1 MVQFDAYMADIDCL
15 REEGDVRAPAFVRS
29 GALAVAMAGAQVLPS
44 LVAEARAYE
53 RKPEASTAVYEE
65 VWRLARDKFYDP
77 KLKGLDWEA
86 MGNKHRA
93 AYAAADTDAERSA
106 AINALLAE
114 LGASHT
120 RHYTKD
126 ETAYYEL
133 VDIFSYPLRRD
144 IPKHFAGEKV
154 RYAGIGMFTKVI
166 DGKTFVSGV
175 FPDQPAAR
183 AGLLAGDE
191 IVAAD
196 GAPFAPVGSFRG
208 KAGEKVTL
216 KVRREANGELMSVT
230 VAPQWIEPGD
240 TFEAALRDSARI
252 IEVDGKRIGYIRVWS
267 YAGSEY
273 QQELEEVLSEGKL
286 KDADALVWDLRDGWG
301 GAHPRYLSVF
311 NTYGPTLALT
321 GRSGSTNLVGYR
333 WGKPVAMLV
342 NGGTRSGK
350 EVLAY
355 GFKKNGFGK
364 VIGERTAGALL
375 AGTAFLLSDGSLLI
389 MAVEDAA
396 VDGERIEGKGVAPS
410 IEVPFDFRYA
420 AGKDPQLDKA
430 IAVLAAGT

>member
-1 MVQFDAYMADIDCL
+1 M
-15 REEGDVRAPAFVRS
+15 RAPAFVRS
-29 GALAVAMAGAQVLPS
+29 GAVAVAVAGAQVLQFT
-44 LVAEARAYE
+44 EARAYE
-53 RKPEASTAVYEE
+53 PKSETTAVYEE
-65 VWRLARDKFYDP
+65 AWRLARDKFFDP
-77 KLKGLDWEA
+77 KMKGLDWEA
-86 MGNKHRA
+86 MGNKHRF
-93 AYAAADTDAERSA
+93 AYAAAKTDAQRSA
-106 AINALLAE
+106 AINSLLAE

-120 RHYTKD
+120 HHYTKD

-144 IPKHFAGEKV
+144 IPKHFAGDKV
-154 RYAGIGMFTKVI
+154 RYAGIGMFTKDI
-166 DGKTFVSGV
+166 DGKTFVTAV
-175 FPDQPAAR
+175 FPDMPAAR

-191 IVAAD
+191 IVSAD
-196 GAPFAPVGSFRG
+196 NEPFAPIGSFRN
-208 KAGEKVTL
+208 KIGEKVVL
-216 KVRREANGELMSVT
+216 KIRREAKGDVT
-230 VAPQWIEPGD
+230 SITVEPQWIEPGEA
-240 TFEAALRDSARI
+240 FQAALRDSARI
-252 IEVDGKRIGYIRVWS
+252 IEANGKRVGYVRVWS

-273 QQELEEVLSEGKL
+273 QTLLEEVLSDGKL
-286 KDADALVWDLRDGWG
+286 KDADALIWDLRDGWG

-321 GRSGSTNLVGYR
+321 GRNGTTNFVGYR

-355 GFKKNGFGK
+355 GFKKNGFGQ

-396 VDGERIEGKGVAPS
+396 VDGERVEGTGVPPS
-410 IEVPFDFRYA
+410 IEVPFDVRYA

-430 IAVLAAGT
+430 IAVLANGA

>member
-1 MVQFDAYMADIDCL
+1 M
-15 REEGDVRAPAFVRS
+15 RAPAFVRS
-29 GALAVAMAGAQVLPS
+29 GAVAVAVAGAQVLPF
-44 LVAEARAYE
+44 AEARAYE
-53 RKPEASTAVYEE
+53 PKSETTAVYEE

-77 KLKGLDWEA
+77 KMKGLDWEA
-86 MGNKHRA
+86 MGNKHRF
-93 AYAAADTDAERSA
+93 AYAAAKTDAQRSA

-114 LGASHT
+114 LDASHT
-120 RHYTKD
+120 HHYTKD

-154 RYAGIGMFTKVI
+154 RYAGIGMFTKDI
-166 DGKTFVSGV
+166 DGKTFVTAV
-175 FPDQPAAR
+175 FPDMPAAR

-191 IVAAD
+191 VVSAD
-196 GAPFAPVGSFRG
+196 NKPFAPIGSFRG
-208 KAGEKVTL
+208 KIGEKVTL
-216 KVRREANGELMSVT
+216 KIRREAKGDLKSIT
-230 VAPQWIEPGD
+230 VEPQWIEPGEA
-240 TFEAALRDSARI
+240 FQAALRDSARI
-252 IEVDGKRIGYIRVWS
+252 IETNGKRLGYVRVWS
-267 YAGSEY
+267 YAGNEY
-273 QQELEEVLSEGKL
+273 QSLLEEVLSEGKL
-286 KDADALVWDLRDGWG
+286 KDADALIWDLRDGWG

-321 GRSGSTNLVGYR
+321 GRNGTTNLVGYR

-355 GFKKNGFGK
+355 GFKKNGFGQ

-396 VDGERIEGKGVAPS
+396 VEGERVEGRGVLPS
-410 IEVPFDFRYA
+410 IEVPFDVRYA

-430 IAVLAAGT
+430 IAILADGA